1 MRIGKRV
8 VKIIKYSGIGI
19 AVILLVMFAIPYLF
33 PGFVSDKIKKWTNQ
47 AIETKLE
54 FSKARL
60 SFFNHFPSL
69 TLTLYDVSLT
79 GSAPFQSDT
88 LVAANEIALGVDLSS
103 VFSKTIRI
111 NEIYVTRGDVHILVN
126 ENGAPNYNIYKSS
139 KKQTSTETDTSS
151 SGAALKLDRIQ
162 LEDCA
167 LLYNDQSIPF
177 LLKAGKLN
185 YLGKGKLSEAVF
197 FLKSQISMQ
206 NVDLQYDGEQY
217 LSDKNLEANLR
228 TRINTNSLELDFRKN
243 DLKINRLPVAFTGMF
258 YFLKNGYRMDFN
270 AKTERTNLEN
280 LFTALPP
287 AYVTWLSKTDVTGKL
302 EMEASLK
309 GDFIA
314 AENRMPDLSFSMKVN
329 NGSFTTK
336 AVKQQLQNI
345 DLGFRFLLPGLNT
358 ENMQVQVDTLHAEMG
373 TDFISA
379 AIHTKGFS
387 HPHINGHINA
397 SADIAKWSSVLGLQ
411 QLAGV
416 DAGGLLKMQAVMNG
430 MYVPA
435 KNQYPIIN
443 TAIQWQDGMLHTSY
457 YPNPITGIQLDVNLF
472 NQKGTAQDMQVKIKP
487 VSFMFEGQPFTL
499 KADLNN
505 FDNLVYNVSTKGN
518 ISIGKLYKL
527 FAIEGYDVNGTI
539 STDLS
544 LSGSQADA
552 TAGRYDK
559 LNNKGTIGLQQI
571 SISTP
576 YFPQRFVVN
585 KGAFHINNDQ
595 LVADNLV
602 LSYRNNTAVI
612 KGSFSN
618 IINYIMKSDAA
629 LHGNLSLS
637 SKQLLLQEFMSAE
650 QKTTTAKT
658 NSSKQTTAAASTE
671 SSVIIIPANL
681 DLQFHADVNKIDY
694 NGLAVYNWLADA
706 AMQNGKLTIS
716 KSVFTVVGA
725 PVNMEASYA
734 PVNTKQAVFTYH
746 VNAKELD
753 IQKAY
758 KEIQLFRELLTSASK
773 VKGQVSLDYSLSGLL
788 NDSLYPIMKSL
799 KGGGVLSIK
808 NPSFKGFKLF
818 SAISK
823 KTGKDAMESPD
834 LSKQNIQLKTTIANN
849 IITLERVKLKVAG
862 FRPRFEGQVSLD
874 GRLNLKAR
882 LGLPPFGIF
891 GIPLTVTGTQENPV
905 VRFRR
910 GKNGSNLDEDADEED
925 KTEMQQSSDKG
936 KQQ

>member
-8 VKIIKYSGIGI
+8 VKVAKYLGSGI

-79 GSAPFQSDT
+79 GSAPFQNDT
-88 LVAANEIALGVDLSS
+88 LVAANEIALGVDLTS

-126 ENGAPNYNIYKSS
+126 ENGRPNYNIYKSS
-139 KKQTSTETDTSS
+139 KKQTTAETDTSS

-197 FLKSQISMQ
+197 FLKSQISME

-243 DLKINRLPVAFTGMF
+243 DLKINRLPVAFTGVF

-270 AKTERTNLEN
+270 ARTERTNLAY

-287 AYVTWLSKTDVTGKL
+287 AYVTWLDKTDVTGKL

-345 DLGFRFLLPGLNT
+345 DLGFRFSLPGLNT
-358 ENMQVQVDTLHAEMG
+358 ENMQLQVDTLHAEMG

-379 AIHTKGFS
+379 AINTKGFS
-387 HPHINGHINA
+387 LPHINGHINA
-397 SADIAKWSSVLGLQ
+397 AADLAKWSSVLGLQ
-411 QLAGV
+411 QLAGI
-416 DAGGLLKMQAVMNG
+416 DLGGAVKMQAVMNG
-430 MYVPA
+430 VYAPA
-435 KNQYPIIN
+435 KNLYPIIN
-443 TAIQWQDGMLHTSY
+443 TGIQWQNGLLRTSY

-472 NQKGTAQDMQVKIKP
+472 NQRGTAQDMQVKIKP
-487 VSFMFEGQPFTL
+487 VSFLFEGQPFTL
-499 KADLNN
+499 TADLNN
-505 FDNLVYNVSTKGN
+505 FDNLAYNVSTKGN

-527 FAIEGYDVNGTI
+527 FAVDGYDVNGTI
-539 STDLS
+539 TTDLS

-559 LNNKGTIGLQQI
+559 LRNKGTIGLKQI

-576 YFPQRFVVN
+576 YFPNRFLIST
-585 KGAFHINNDQ
+585 GAFHINNDQ

-602 LSYRNNTAVI
+602 MNYRNNTATI

-618 IINYIMKSDAA
+618 IINYIMKADAA

-637 SKQLLLQEFMSAE
+637 SKQLLLQEFMSTE
-650 QKTTTAKT
+650 QTTSAKT
-658 NSSKQTTAAASTE
+658 NSSKQTAASSE
-671 SSVIIIPANL
+671 SSVIIIPPNL

-706 AMQNGKLTIS
+706 ALQNGKLTIS
-716 KSVFTVVGA
+716 KSAFTVAGA

-734 PVNTKQAVFTYH
+734 PVNTKQAAFTYH
-746 VNAKELD
+746 VNANELD

-758 KEIQLFRELLTSASK
+758 KEIKLFRDLLTSASK
-773 VKGQVSLDYSLSGLL
+773 VKGQVSLDYSLSGML
-788 NDSLYPIMKSL
+788 NDSLYPVMKSL

-823 KTGKDAMESPD
+823 KTGKDAMESPS
-834 LSKQNIQLKTTIANN
+834 LSKQTIQLKTTIANN

-910 GKNGSNLDEDADEED
+910 GKNGSNLDEDADEDD
-925 KTEMQQSSDKG
+925 KKEMQQSSDNG

>member
-8 VKIIKYSGIGI
+8 VKVVKYSGIGV
-19 AVILLVMFAIPYLF
+19 AVILLAMFAIPYLF
-33 PGFVSDKIKKWTNQ
+33 PGFVSDKIKKWANQ

-79 GSAPFQSDT
+79 GSAPFQNDT
-88 LVAANEIALGVDLSS
+88 LVSANEIALGVDLSS
-103 VFSKTIRI
+103 VFSKTIHI

-126 ENGAPNYNIYKSS
+126 ENGTPNYNIYKSS
-139 KKQTSTETDTSS
+139 KQQSTAETDTSS
-151 SGAALKLDRIQ
+151 TGATLKLDRIQ
-162 LEDCA
+162 IEDCA

-177 LLKAGKLN
+177 LLSADKLN
-185 YLGKGKLSEAVF
+185 YLGKGKLSDAVF
-197 FLKSQISMQ
+197 FLKSQISME
-206 NVDLQYDGEQY
+206 NVDLQYDGEEY
-217 LSDKNLEANLR
+217 LSDKDLVANLR

-243 DLKINRLPVAFTGMF
+243 DLKINRLPVAFTGVF
-258 YFLKNGYRMDFN
+258 YFLKNGYRMNFN
-270 AKTERTNLEN
+270 ASTGNTNLEN

-287 AYVTWLSKTDVTGKL
+287 AYVTWLSKTDVEGKL
-302 EMEASLK
+302 QMEASLK

-314 AENRMPDLSFSMKVN
+314 AENRLPDLSFSMKVN
-329 NGSFTTK
+329 NGSFTTR
-336 AVKQQLQNI
+336 AVKQQLKNI
-345 DLGFRFLLPGLNT
+345 DFDFLFSLPGLNT
-358 ENMQVQVDTLHAEMG
+358 ESMQLRIDTLHAEMG
-373 TDFISA
+373 SDFISA
-379 AIHTKGFS
+379 AVNTKGLS
-387 HPHINGHINA
+387 QPHISGHINA
-397 SADIAKWSSVLGLQ
+397 VAELGNWSSVLDLHN
-411 QLAGV
+411 LAGV
-416 DAGGLLKMQAVMNG
+416 DLTGALKMQAAMNG
-430 MYVPA
+430 VYSPQHN
-435 KNQYPIIN
+435 KYPVIN
-443 TAIQWQDGMLHTSY
+443 SSAQWSNGSLRTSY
-457 YPNPITGIQLDVNLF
+457 YSEPVTGIQLDVNLL
-472 NQKGTAQDMQVKIKP
+472 NKKGTAQDMQVKIKP
-487 VSFMFEGQPFTL
+487 VSFLFEGQPFTL
-499 KADLNN
+499 TADLNN
-505 FDNLVYNVSTKGN
+505 FDNLVYNIRSDGN

-527 FAIEGYDVNGTI
+527 FAVEGYDVNGVIQTN
-539 STDLS
+539 LS
-544 LSGSQADA
+544 LKGSQADA

-559 LNNKGTIGLQQI
+559 LSNKGTIGLKQI

-576 YFPQRFVVN
+576 YFPQRFIVN
-585 KGAFHINNDQ
+585 TGAFHINNDQ

-637 SKQLLLQEFMSAE
+637 SKQLLVQEFMSTG
-650 QKTTTAKT
+650 QTGTIVQTA
-658 NSSKQTTAAASTE
+658 SSKKTAPASTE

-694 NGLAVYNWLADA
+694 NGLALYNWIADA
-706 AMQNGKLTIS
+706 AMQNGKFTIS
-716 KSVFTVVGA
+716 KSAFTVAGT

-734 PVNTKQAVFTYH
+734 PLNTKQAAFTYH
-746 VNAKELD
+746 VNAKEFD

-758 KEIQLFRELLTSASK
+758 KEIQLLRDLLTSASK
-773 VKGQVSLDYSLSGLL
+773 VKGQISLDYTLNGLL
-788 NDSLYPIMKSL
+788 NDSLYPVMKSL
-799 KGGGVLSIK
+799 KGSGVISVK

-925 KTEMQQSSDKG
+925 KKEMEQSSDKG